1 MTQQILAWTRWL
13 KCHVTFAQRFQR
25 TNGWLD
31 GSTDESEAESE
42 SKEAIF
48 PPVDNLLVCCL
59 RAHSSLSDDGHSG
72 IGCDDDDASPV
83 RIFCVR
89 ALSLSQMELTSKSRM
104 RKKRSE
110 RKKQLGGINL
120 FRFRWNLLVF
130 VPPFVSLYFSL
141 SLSRTHTHSFALF
154 ASLSLPFPY
163 ANQKEPSVAHFNCG
177 FLDSKSSNIGH

>member
-83 RIFCVR
+83 RIFLRTR
-89 ALSLSQMELTSKSRM
+89 ALSQMELTSKSRM